1 MSTSAE
7 TCPFDDPLADTSG
20 QVGRA
25 LGVMDQE
32 QAGTPVLAAFT
43 EAQRQQAMARFAVLR
58 SHLNEGIPVSEVA
71 RTAGVPL
78 RSVQRWLARYR
89 AAGLVGL
96 ARAQRSDT
104 GQRKLPG
111 ELVQV
116 IEGMALRKPRPSIA
130 AIHRRMTALATQH
143 HWTPPSYGSV
153 YGIVRQLSPAMVTL
167 AQDGPAAFRDRY
179 ELIYRHR
186 AEGPN
191 ALWQADHT
199 WLDVLVLDAN
209 GEAVRPWLTII
220 MDDYSRAVAGYTLFL
235 EAPTTLQT
243 ALALR
248 QAMWRKQQAAWP
260 VCGIPDVLYVDHGSD
275 FTSIHLEQV
284 AVDLHFQ
291 LVFST
296 VGRPQGRGKVERL
309 FGTLNTECLAAL
321 PGSLRQGHPTTPP
334 RLSLSEL
341 DTIIGDYFL
350 GIYNHRPHHETGLAP
365 IKAWLGQGW
374 LPRMPNS
381 LEELDLLLVMV
392 ATSRMVRRDGV
403 HFQGLRYM
411 DSTLAAYV
419 GESVTIRYDPRDL
432 AEIRVFHHHR
442 FLCRAINAEH
452 AGRTMTLKDIQ
463 TARVRHRRALRT
475 AINARIAR
483 VADFLPEQA
492 QSHPPKTAAATHR
505 RSAPKL
511 YTYFEDKP

>member
-1 MSTSAE
+1 
-7 TCPFDDPLADTSG
+7 
-20 QVGRA
+20 
-25 LGVMDQE
+25 MDQE

-78 RSVQRWLARYR
+78 RSVQRWLAR
-89 AAGLVGL
+89 
-96 ARAQRSDT
+96 AQRSDT

-130 AIHRRMTALATQH
+130 AMHRRMTALATQH

-475 AINARIAR
+475 AINERIAR

>member
-1 MSTSAE
+1 LSTSAE

-78 RSVQRWLARYR
+78 RSVQRW
-89 AAGLVGL
+89 L

-475 AINARIAR
+475 AINERIAR

>member
-475 AINARIAR
+475 ALNERIAR

>member
-1 MSTSAE
+1 
-7 TCPFDDPLADTSG
+7 
-20 QVGRA
+20 
-25 LGVMDQE
+25 MDQE
-32 QAGTPVLAAFT
+32 PAGAPALAAFT

-58 SHLNEGIPVSEVA
+58 SHLNEGLPLSEVA

-96 ARAQRSDT
+96 TRAQRSDT
-104 GQRKLPG
+104 GQRKLSA

-130 AIHRRMTALATQH
+130 AMHRRVTALAPQH

-179 ELIYRHR
+179 ELISRHR

-199 WLDVLVLDAN
+199 RLDLLVLDAN

-220 MDDYSRAVAGYTLFL
+220 LDDYSRAVAGYTLFL

-275 FTSIHLEQV
+275 FTSTHLEQV
-284 AVDLHFQ
+284 AADLHFQ
-291 LVFST
+291 LVFSS

-321 PGSLRQGHPTTPP
+321 PGYLRQGQPTTPP
-334 RLSLSEL
+334 QLSLSEL
-341 DTIIGDYFL
+341 DTTIGDYFL
-350 GIYNHRPHHETGLAP
+350 GIYHNRLHHEIGLAP
-365 IKAWLGQGW
+365 IKSWLGHGW
-374 LPRMPNS
+374 LPRMPPS

-411 DSTLAAYV
+411 DPTLAAYV

-432 AEIRVFHHHR
+432 AEIRVFHHNR

-452 AGRTMTLKDIQ
+452 AGRTMTLKDLQ

-475 AINARIAR
+475 AMHERIAR

>member
-1 MSTSAE
+1 
-7 TCPFDDPLADTSG
+7 
-20 QVGRA
+20 
-25 LGVMDQE
+25 MDQE

-78 RSVQRWLARYR
+78 RSVQRW
-89 AAGLVGL
+89 L

-475 AINARIAR
+475 AINERIAR